1 MQVTWI
7 HIRVQSTKSDFMAIG
22 GHVSKDIN
30 DFSEQRL
37 NQGNI
42 GLRMEKPSL
51 ILTWKPTEAQS
62 NFFIEKWWIFVSW
75 FS

>member
-1 MQVTWI
+1 
-7 HIRVQSTKSDFMAIG
+7 MAIG

-51 ILTWKPTEAQS
+51 ILT
-62 NFFIEKWWIFVSW
+62 
-75 FS
+75 